1 MDLRRR
7 AVCARNDELIG
18 HTKRLEL
25 GGAAFHNAQIGLG
38 THDDPDNRLLICHKQ
53 RPPVES
59 GDAADPRP
67 LTTESSIAAPVPA
80 VFVALRGR
88 ARLYLHSGCFA
99 KSFR

>member
-18 HTKRLEL
+18 HTQRLEL
-25 GGAAFHNAQIGLG
+25 GGAAFHNAQVGLG

-80 VFVALRGR
+80 VFVVAADEL
-88 ARLYLHSGCFA
+88 
-99 KSFR
+99 

>member
-7 AVCARNDELIG
+7 AVRARDHELVG
-18 HTKRLEL
+18 HAQCLEL
-25 GGAAFHNAQIGLG
+25 GGATFHNAQIGLG

-67 LTTESSIAAPVPA
+67 LTANNSSIAADA
-80 VFVALRGR
+80 DVFGGRRNALRD
-88 ARLYLHSGCFA
+88 
-99 KSFR
+99 